1 MKIEGLFLASRAGR
15 RIFWTLMLAATV
27 PIALLGASAYDTLN
41 EHFAAQTQ
49 RQRTQA
55 TKYAGLALLDN
66 LLVARTVL
74 GVFARTGEADKESLI
89 GNRRGRVLVSV
100 AGGTVDGELLA
111 GDAQLWQ
118 HWRQAATFEWP
129 TLGSTSVARLVM
141 SDPADL
147 SGNLRVLMA
156 VRLPEQ
162 PQRVWV
168 GAVDTAYLFGE
179 LAADATGERICV
191 LDARERPLFCPTS
204 HQPLSGQRAA
214 RADGT
219 HAWAVSW
226 NLFLRSDFGADDW
239 TLVNLSSAREG
250 LVPGGM
256 SLAKTILLGT
266 VATVLIVIVLSL
278 VQVRRT
284 MVPLEQLTTGTR
296 RMSQHDYTVRVPQ
309 DADDEFGE
317 LARSFNEMAQRIG
330 SQVAAMQVQ
339 SSIDREILD
348 GINLERILQ
357 QVARRIVQLLPD
369 TEVAVV
375 EFDRTTQSLARVH
388 RAVGPVGIVSLPR
401 AEFEGSLDPQ
411 GDDWRPDGAVPAWA
425 AHVLRQPASQLQLLR
440 ARSGE
445 ELLALIL
452 IAAGRGVQASSAV
465 MREIAELRDRVGVAL
480 ASADRERRL
489 VERASTD
496 GLTGLANRAGLLE
509 HLATRLCGDQ
519 LRPCSLLFIDLDR
532 FKEVNDTL
540 GHQAGDEVLRAVA
553 ARLRAVAPAEALV
566 SRPSGDEF
574 VIVVD
579 GSRADAEQLA
589 RAIVSQVAA
598 PIALGARVVTVG
610 ASIGIARHPDHA
622 GTAAELLR
630 RADVAM
636 YRVKARGGNGTN
648 WFEEARNEQV
658 ANQASMRADLRGALV
673 RGEFE
678 LHYQPR
684 VRADT
689 GLMRSAEALLR
700 WRHRTLG
707 LVAPDR
713 FINLLEEG
721 GLIDEVG
728 LWAIGAACGQLV
740 DWRAEGI
747 VLDAV
752 AVNVSTRQLHAPDF
766 AARVTEILQRHG
778 LPASSLELE
787 ITESVF
793 MGETAAAIAQLQAL
807 HDAGVRL
814 ALDDFGTGYS
824 SLSYLHKLPIST
836 LKVDRSFVADLDV
849 RDRALALTR
858 SIVALARALHL
869 DVVAEGVETQRQAEL
884 LRGLGCDELQ
894 GYLYSRPLP
903 AGLLAAYAVR
913 CGSPQPQVAEVSP

>member
-27 PIALLGASAYDTLN
+27 PIVLLGASTYDTLN
-41 EHFAAQTQ
+41 EHFASQAQ

-74 GVFARTGEADKESLI
+74 GVFARTGAADKESLI

-100 AGGTVDGELLA
+100 AGGTLDGQLLA

-118 HWRQAATFEWP
+118 QWQRAATFDWP
-129 TLGSTSVARLVM
+129 TPAGTSVARLVM
-141 SDPADL
+141 PEPAHVSDAP
-147 SGNLRVLMA
+147 RVWMA
-156 VRLPEQ
+156 VRLPDQ
-162 PQRVWV
+162 PQRIWV

-191 LDARERPLFCPTS
+191 LDARERPLFCPT
-204 HQPLSGQRAA
+204 PELLGEQRSTH
-214 RADGT
+214 ADGT
-219 HAWAVSW
+219 RAWAASW
-226 NLFLRSDFGADDW
+226 NLFLRSDFGAEDW
-239 TLVNLSSAREG
+239 TLVNLSPAGEG

-256 SLAKTILLGT
+256 PLTKMILLGSL
-266 VATVLIVIVLSL
+266 ATVLIVVMLSL

-284 MVPLEQLTTGTR
+284 MVPLEQLTRGTR
-296 RMSQHDYTVRVPQ
+296 RMSQHDYAVRVPQ

-317 LARSFNEMAQRIG
+317 LARSFNEMARHIG
-330 SQVAAMQVQ
+330 SQMEAMQVQ

-357 QVARRIVQLLPD
+357 QVARRIAQLRPAA
-369 TEVAVV
+369 EVVIV
-375 EFDRTTQSLARVH
+375 EFDRATQTLARVH
-388 RAVGPVGIVSLPR
+388 RAEGPADTVSLSR
-401 AEFEGSLDPQ
+401 TELEGSADLQGGDP
-411 GDDWRPDGAVPAWA
+411 GSDGRRVAWVA
-425 AHVLRQPASQLQLLR
+425 RVVRRPASQVEVLHV
-440 ARSGE
+440 RSGD
-445 ELLALIL
+445 ELLAMIVV
-452 IAAGRGVQASSAV
+452 AAGHGDPVSAAV
-465 MREIAELRDRVGVAL
+465 TREIGELRDRVGVAL

-496 GLTGLANRAGLLE
+496 SLTGLANRTGLLE
-509 HLATRLCGDQ
+509 HLAARLTGDH
-519 LRPCSLLFIDLDR
+519 LKPCTLLFVDLDR
-532 FKEVNDTL
+532 FKEVNDSL

-553 ARLRAVAPAEALV
+553 ARLRAAVPAEALV

-574 VIVVD
+574 VVVVD
-579 GSRADAEQLA
+579 GSRADADAAA
-589 RAIVSQVAA
+589 REIVSQVAQ
-598 PIALGARVVTVG
+598 PIPLGARVVSVG
-610 ASIGIARHPDHA
+610 ASIGLARHPDHA

-648 WFEEARNEQV
+648 WFEQTREEQV
-658 ANQASMRADLRGALV
+658 TNQAAMRADLRGALA

-684 VRADT
+684 VEPESGR
-689 GLMRSAEALLR
+689 MRSAEALLR
-700 WRHRTLG
+700 WRHRSLG

-713 FINLLEEG
+713 FIDLLEEG
-721 GLIDEVG
+721 GLIDDVG
-728 LWAIGAACGQLV
+728 LWAIGSACWQLV
-740 DWRAEGI
+740 DWRAEG
-747 VLDAV
+747 VALDAV

-766 AARVTEILQRHG
+766 AARVIEILHRCA

-793 MGETAAAIAQLQAL
+793 MGEAAAAIAQLQAL

-849 RDRALALTR
+849 RDSALTLTR
-858 SIVALARALHL
+858 SIVALARALQLH
-869 DVVAEGVETQRQAEL
+869 VVAEGVETRRQAEL
-884 LRGLGCDELQ
+884 LQGLGCDELQ

-903 AGLLAAYAVR
+903 PGQLAAYAANR
-913 CGSPQPQVAEVSP
+913 EASQSRMAELNP

>member
-1 MKIEGLFLASRAGR
+1 
-15 RIFWTLMLAATV
+15 MLAATV
-27 PIALLGASAYDTLN
+27 PIALLGASTYDTLN
-41 EHFAAQTQ
+41 EHFASQTQ
-49 RQRTQA
+49 RQRAQA

-100 AGGTVDGELLA
+100 AGGTLDGQLLA
-111 GDAQLWQ
+111 GDPQLWQ
-118 HWRQAATFEWP
+118 QWRRAEAFEWP
-129 TLGSTSVARLVM
+129 MSEGTSVARLVM
-141 SDPADL
+141 SDQADVFG
-147 SGNLRVLMA
+147 SPRALMA

-162 PQRVWV
+162 PQRIWV

-191 LDARERPLFCPTS
+191 LDARDRLLFCPT
-204 HQPLSGQRAA
+204 PELLSGQRAT
-214 RADGT
+214 RADGIQ
-219 HAWAVSW
+219 AWAVSW

-239 TLVNLSSAREG
+239 TLVNLSPARDG

-256 SLAKTILLGT
+256 SLAKMILLGT

-330 SQVAAMQVQ
+330 SQVAAMQIQ
-339 SSIDREILD
+339 SSIDREILG

-357 QVARRIVQLLPD
+357 QVARRVAQLLPD
-369 TEVAVV
+369 TEVAVI

-388 RAVGPVGIVSLPR
+388 RPQGPVGIVSLPR
-401 AEFEGSLDPQ
+401 TELEGPVDPPN
-411 GDDWRPDGAVPAWA
+411 DNWRPDGPAPAWA
-425 AHVLRQPASQLQLLR
+425 ARVLRQPASQVQLLR

-452 IAAGRGVQASSAV
+452 IAAGRGAQASGEV

-509 HLATRLCGDQ
+509 HLATRLSGDQ
-519 LRPCSLLFIDLDR
+519 VRPCSLLFIDLDR

-553 ARLRAVAPAEALV
+553 ERLRTVAPAEALV

-579 GSRADAEQLA
+579 GSRADAEQVA
-589 RAIVSQVAA
+589 RAIVSQIAA
-598 PIALGARVVTVG
+598 PISLGARVITVG
-610 ASIGIARHPDHA
+610 ASVGIARHPDHA
-622 GTAAELLR
+622 GTAADLLR

-648 WFEEARNEQV
+648 WFEETRNEQV
-658 ANQASMRADLRGALV
+658 TNQASMRSDLRGALV

-684 VRADT
+684 VGADT
-689 GLMRSAEALLR
+689 GRMRSAEALLR

-713 FINLLEEG
+713 FIDLLEEG
-721 GLIDEVG
+721 GQIDDVG
-728 LWAIGAACGQLV
+728 LWAIGSACWQLV

-766 AARVTEILQRHG
+766 AARVIEILQRCA

-793 MGETAAAIAQLQAL
+793 MGEAVAAIAQLQAL

-869 DVVAEGVETQRQAEL
+869 QVVAEGVETPRQAEL

-903 AGLLAAYAVR
+903 ADQLAAYAAS
-913 CGSPQPQVAEVSP
+913 GASPHPQLAAVSP